1 MSRCAAAVVTV
12 VVGVGL
18 TSCSSGSSSGT
29 AAATSS
35 GPDVCASAD
44 DLRTSLSALQDVK
57 VVEDGTDALDEAWTT
72 VRSDWAQLADD
83 ARGQYAEQVDGVQAD
98 ADTVQAAVDQ
108 ARAAPSAQTLG
119 SAASAVALFLQDA
132 GALVDQVRSTC

>member
-1 MSRCAAAVVTV
+1 MRRRAAAVVTV
-12 VVGVGL
+12 VVGMGL
-18 TSCSSGSSSGT
+18 ASCSSGSDSET

-35 GPDVCASAD
+35 GPAVCAAAD

-72 VRSDWAQLADD
+72 VRGDWSQLADD
-83 ARGQYAEQVDGVQAD
+83 ARDQYAEQVDGVQAD

-108 ARAAPSAQTLG
+108 ARATPSAQTLG
-119 SAASAVALFLQDA
+119 SAASAVAIFLQDA

>member
-1 MSRCAAAVVTV
+1 MSRCAAAVVAV

-18 TSCSSGSSSGT
+18 ASCSSGSDSGT

-35 GPDVCASAD
+35 RPAVCSSAD

-57 VVEDGTDALDEAWTT
+57 VVEDGTDALNEAWTT